1 MLKGLKS
8 SDRVFTEYVQGFGF
22 DLSITKKTRAILKKF
37 PIEKAFGNKILT
49 QYWSE
54 PTELKIY
61 ESILLQIFK

>member
-1 MLKGLKS
+1 M
-8 SDRVFTEYVQGFGF
+8 TEYLLNMCKALGLILASQ
-22 DLSITKKTRAILKKF
+22 SKTRAILKKF